1 MEAKLELIRNV
12 VCKKCNNSEVEITG
26 VKRER
31 FSVIFKA
38 GKIQWNESKY
48 YEYLDGS
55 EYISDIITKIECL
68 KCGATGDKETIEEK
82 FEVK

>member
-38 GKIQWNESKY
+38 GKIQRSKSKY
-48 YEYLDGS
+48 SKY
-55 EYISDIITKIECL
+55 SDIITKIVCL
-68 KCGATGDKETIEEK
+68 KCGATADEETIEEM
-82 FEVK
+82 FEVNK